1 MSLGDEIAAA
11 SDGSDLLRAEVLKVR
26 RERDSAIS
34 EMARI
39 ATQLEQVRRTL
50 DVVEQVENAK
60 IQPIMWLQPQAKVKA
75 SSATLM
81 LMLSD
86 LHLDEIVEPEE
97 VDGLNA
103 YNRTIAVMRM
113 KRWSQNVIKMAR
125 HHLAGMKYDGVVLML
140 GGDIFSG
147 DIHEELKETNED
159 TMLGSLLYWAEQIA
173 SAIDLLADEFKKVHI
188 AAVAGNHGRTTRKP
202 RAKLRARTNFDWL
215 LAKMLER
222 HFANDRRITFQIPES
237 SDALIS
243 VYDTHHL
250 LTHGD
255 QTQGGGSIGGIY
267 PPIMRMRAR
276 KAQRYLATGASFQTL
291 WLGHWHQYLPSPSMV
306 VNGSMKGYDEY
317 AYVSNFS
324 FEQPQQALAIVVP
337 EKGITIQAPIFC
349 LDRKAEGC

>member
-1 MSLGDEIAAA
+1 MSIGDEIRDD
-11 SDGSDLLRAEVLKVR
+11 SLDTLRADVLRVR

-34 EMARI
+34 EMARVGK
-39 ATQLEQVRRTL
+39 QLEQVQRAL
-50 DVVEQVENAK
+50 NVVEQAESA
-60 IQPIMWLQPQAKVKA
+60 QLQPVKWLMPSAKPRPSA
-75 SSATLM
+75 ATLV

-86 LHLDEIVEPEE
+86 LHLDEIVEPDE

-103 YNRTIAVMRM
+103 YNRAIAVMRM
-113 KRWSQNVIKMAR
+113 KRWSNNVVKLAR
-125 HHLAGMKYDGVVLML
+125 HHFSGIKYDGVVLML
-140 GGDIFSG
+140 GGDTFSG
-147 DIHEELKETNED
+147 DIHDELKETNED
-159 TMLGSLLYWAEQIA
+159 SMLGSLLYWAEQIA
-173 SAIDLLADEFKKVHI
+173 SAVDLLADEFKRVHV

-222 HFANDRRITFQIPES
+222 HFAGDKRVSFQIPES
-237 SDALIS
+237 SDCLIS
-243 VYDTHHL
+243 IYDTHHL

-306 VNGSMKGYDEY
+306 VNGSLKGYDEY
-317 AYVSNFS
+317 AYISNFS
-324 FEQPQQALAIVVP
+324 YEPPQQALAIVVP
-337 EKGITIQAPIFC
+337 EKGITIQAPVFC
-349 LDRKAEGC
+349 LDRKAEGW

>member
-1 MSLGDEIAAA
+1 MSLGDEISAV
-11 SDGSDLLRAEVLKVR
+11 SDGSEMLRAEVLKVR

-60 IQPIMWLQPQAKVKA
+60 IQPIKWLQPQAKTKA
-75 SSATLM
+75 SAATLV

-103 YNRTIAVMRM
+103 YNRTIAVLRM

-173 SAIDLLADEFKKVHI
+173 SAIDLLAGEFKKVHI

-202 RAKLRARTNFDWL
+202 RMKLRARTNFDWL

-222 HFANDRRITFQIPES
+222 HFADDRRITFQIPES
-237 SDALIS
+237 SDALIAI
-243 VYDTHHL
+243 YDTHHL

-317 AYVSNFS
+317 AYISNFS
-324 FEQPQQALAIVVP
+324 FEQPQQAFAIVAP
-337 EKGITIQAPIFC
+337 DKGITIQAPIFC
-349 LDRKAEGC
+349 VDRKSEGW

>member
-1 MSLGDEIAAA
+1 MSLRDEIDT
-11 SDGSDLLRAEVLKVR
+11 DGTELLRAEILKTK
-26 RERDSAIS
+26 RERDSAIG

-39 ATQLEQVRRTL
+39 ATRLEQVQRSL
-50 DVVEQVENAK
+50 DLVEQVETAE
-60 IQPIMWLQPQAKVKA
+60 LQPVKWLMPTAKLKPSA
-75 SSATLM
+75 ATLV

-103 YNRTIAVMRM
+103 YNRAIARMRM
-113 KRWSQNVIKMAR
+113 ERWVQNVVKIAR
-125 HHLAGMKYDGVVLML
+125 HHLAGIKYDGCVLLL
-140 GGDIFSG
+140 GGDTFSG

-159 TMLGSLLYWAEQIA
+159 TLLGSLLYWAEHLA
-173 SAIDLLADEFKKVHI
+173 SAVDALAGEFKHVHV

-202 RAKLRARTNFDWL
+202 RAKMRARTNFDWL

-222 HFANDRRITFQIPES
+222 HFTSDKRVTFQIPEGT
-237 SDALIS
+237 DALVAI
-243 VYDTHHL
+243 YDSHHL

-276 KAQRYLATGASFQTL
+276 KAQRYLATGKSFDTL

-306 VNGSMKGYDEY
+306 VNGSTKGYDEY
-317 AYVSNFS
+317 AYVCNFS
-324 FEQPQQALAIVVP
+324 YEPPQQALAIVVP
-337 EKGITIQAPIFC
+337 DKGITIQAPIFVM
-349 LDRKAEGC
+349 DRKREGW